1 MPAVSAVVT
10 QSGMR
15 FVLILLVPM
24 LAAGAGKEFRVLT
37 SNIHHGEGM
46 DGRIDLAR
54 IAKLIRQSRAGI
66 VALQEVEQRTKRNG
80 GVDALGTLG
89 EMTKLG
95 SRWFSRGGSMATR
108 ADSVDD

>member
-24 LAAGAGKEFRVLT
+24 LAAWAGKEFRVLT

-80 GVDALGTLG
+80 GVDALGTLE